1 MLLLYIRCDVTSA
14 CISKKAVLVTRFNIL
29 SNIDFDGMYMC
40 NDYNTGRENVKCYV
54 AKTLHIE

>member
-29 SNIDFDGMYMC
+29 SNIAFDG
-40 NDYNTGRENVKCYV
+40 
-54 AKTLHIE
+54 L